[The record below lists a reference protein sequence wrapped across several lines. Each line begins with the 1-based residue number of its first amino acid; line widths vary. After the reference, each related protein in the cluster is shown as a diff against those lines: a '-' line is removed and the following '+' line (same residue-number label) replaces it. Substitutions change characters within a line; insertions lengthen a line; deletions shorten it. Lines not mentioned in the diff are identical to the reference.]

1 MRGRHLVVLAAA
13 LIAATAALAQDARA
27 HVHIARTGETL
38 DQLAARYYGKV
49 ELSMVLRAANG
60 FVHPDDGR
68 VLEGERVEIPES
80 GLHEVAAG
88 ETWSS
93 LAERYLGSSR
103 RGRFLAEF
111 NDRSLDDVPAAGT
124 IVDVPYQLLY
134 ILAPGESLR
143 TVSRMFLGQGRNS
156 EWLRDYN
163 LSRKKKYGRGDALL
177 VPLAHLAI
185 QPEERQRI
193 ADLSPRTSRAAPDLD
208 AQREAAARVM
218 ALRGIYDE
226 GRYVE
231 VVAEGQSLLGGGL
244 LTVPQ
249 QVGVNKYVAFAC
261 VALGEREQA
270 LLAFVAALALQPAME
285 LSPITTSP
293 KILEV
298 FRAARE
304 RAALDQ

>member
-1 MRGRHLVVLAAA
+1 
-13 LIAATAALAQDARA
+13 
-27 HVHIARTGETL
+27 
-38 DQLAARYYGKV
+38 
-49 ELSMVLRAANG
+49 MVIRAANG

-80 GLHEVAAG
+80 ALHEVAAG
-88 ETWSS
+88 ETWST

-103 RGRFLAEF
+103 RGRFLAEL
-111 NDRSLDDVPAAGT
+111 NDRSADDVPAAGT
-124 IVDVPYQLLY
+124 LVDVPYQLLY

-143 TVSRMFLGQGRNS
+143 TVTRMFLGPRRDGA
-156 EWLRDYN
+156 WLRDYN
-163 LSRKKKYGRGDALL
+163 LNRKKKYGRGDALL
-177 VPLAHLAI
+177 VPLTRLTLLS
-185 QPEERQRI
+185 EERQRI
-193 ADLSPRTSRAAPDLD
+193 DEQAPREGRAAPDLD
-208 AQREAAARVM
+208 AQREAAARVT
-218 ALRGIYDE
+218 ALQGVYDE

-231 VVAEGQSLLGGGL
+231 VVAVGQALLGGGL

-249 QVGVNKYVAFAC
+249 QVGVHKHVAFAC

-298 FRAARE
+298 FRTARE